1 MGDQKIPVVPAR
13 TGAVGAKP
21 ADAWPAATGEPQSR
35 HGAIARRLYTYST
48 YKVWADKMRASWVE
62 ETAGSDVADD

>member
-1 MGDQKIPVVPAR
+1 MGDQKIPVVPLR
-13 TGAVGAKP
+13 TGVTVAKP
-21 ADAWPAATGEPQSR
+21 VDAWPAAGEPQSR

-48 YKVWADKMRASWVE
+48 YKIWADKMRASWVD